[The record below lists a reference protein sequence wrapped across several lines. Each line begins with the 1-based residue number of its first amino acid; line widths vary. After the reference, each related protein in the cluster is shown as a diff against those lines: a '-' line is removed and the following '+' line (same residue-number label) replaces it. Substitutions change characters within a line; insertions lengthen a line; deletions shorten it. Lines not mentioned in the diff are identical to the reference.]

1 VIQAAPVAIKVNNT
15 RTNPF
20 IVIGNSGS
28 QNFDVYAGPFTRND
42 QLTASPY
49 QNSFLYI
56 PDVPLKYAK
65 QVLPA
70 MNNAATNEKR
80 ELLEER
86 EREVYAM
93 GGIDAVYRKWLE
105 EMDKRGAEEML
116 TRGLDAQNP
125 SLTLGYVTKDVRV
138 PILLTNIRFFFKT
151 LTASLFPL
159 VMSWSRR

>member
-1 VIQAAPVAIKVNNT
+1 VIQATPVAIRVNNT

-28 QNFDVYAGPFTRND
+28 QRFDVYAGPFTIND
-42 QLTASPY
+42 QLTASPFKDA
-49 QNSFLYI
+49 FLYI

-70 MNNAATNEKR
+70 INHAETNERR

-86 EREVYAM
+86 ERGVYAM
-93 GGIDAVYRKWLE
+93 GGVDMVYRKWLE

-116 TRGLDAQNP
+116 TRTLDAQN
-125 SLTLGYVTKDVRV
+125 LTLGYVTKDVS
-138 PILLTNIRFFFKT
+138 F
-151 LTASLFPL
+151 
-159 VMSWSRR
+159 